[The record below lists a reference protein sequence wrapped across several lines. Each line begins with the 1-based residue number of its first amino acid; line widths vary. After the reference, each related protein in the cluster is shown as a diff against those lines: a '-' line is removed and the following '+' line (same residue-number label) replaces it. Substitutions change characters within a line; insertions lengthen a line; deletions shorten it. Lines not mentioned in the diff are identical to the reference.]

1 MFEKIF
7 SDYRKESK
15 EALDYFYLHR
25 APHIILSGLDH
36 FSLEVNAYAAALLK
50 DFDEKDMVPRLI
62 RALESNNYMAMG
74 GSEVQIPHRQLK
86 RNLVI
91 ALEHL
96 TGVQIG
102 PIVPDSSRTVQGAI
116 DKFKDWLE
124 RNPQD

>member
-7 SDYRKESK
+7 SVYRKESK
-15 EALDYFYLHR
+15 EALDYFYFHR

-36 FSLEVNAYAAALLK
+36 FDLEVNAYAAALLK
-50 DFDEKDMVPRLI
+50 DFDDQDMVPRLI
-62 RALESNNYMAMG
+62 EALERTNYMAMG

-86 RNLVI
+86 RYLVI
-91 ALEHL
+91 ALEHV

-102 PIVPDSSRTVQGAI
+102 HIVPDLTGFVQLAI
-116 DKFKDWLE
+116 DKFGDWLE